1 MISKLQIQSEPN
13 PFSTR
18 FVRPGAIVYQRLDGG
33 TLDEL
38 VADFFGRCRDWGA
51 IIGPHGSGKSTLIA
65 SLQPVLAK
73 HCSIFAYRFS
83 TTDREFQMLWN
94 QCLQWSDNSL
104 IIVDGY
110 EQLSSWAR
118 WRLRSAVR
126 RRKAGLLITAHQ
138 PYRAFAVLMQ
148 TSVDEEQAK
157 CLRDALL
164 QKRPDLAAAV
174 DLEAVWAAARTE
186 FPTDLRET
194 MMSMYDWVEDQKQKR
209 PASHNNSRA
218 V

>member
-1 MISKLQIQSEPN
+1 MSTIQIHSEPN

-18 FVRPGAIVYQRLDGG
+18 FVRPGAIDYQRLDGG
-33 TLDEL
+33 TLDQL
-38 VADFFGRCRDWGA
+38 VAEFFGRCRGWAA

-65 SLQPVLAK
+65 SLKPVLAK
-73 HCSIFAYRFS
+73 DRPIFAYRFS
-83 TTDREFQMLWN
+83 TTDREFQLLWS
-94 QCLQWSDNSL
+94 QCSQWSDRSV
-104 IIVDGY
+104 IVVDGY
-110 EQLSSWAR
+110 EQLSAWGR
-118 WRLRSAVR
+118 WRLHAAVR

-138 PYRAFAVLMQ
+138 RYRSFALLMH
-148 TSVDEEQAK
+148 TSVDEVQAK

-164 QKRPDLAAAV
+164 EKRPDLAAAN
-174 DLEAVWAAARTE
+174 DLEAAWSAARRE